1 MSSQLLTIEGVYD
14 GKTIQPLEAVK
25 TDKKQRV
32 LITFLEELLP
42 LDDSGSNGNRDLSEL
57 DGQLQA
63 LAEKAGVADWKR
75 FVMEVLREK
84 AQAAKNKAFV
94 YAVSGEIQAGMQR
107 AGIGEKDVLNDF
119 DDFRRKLPRE

>member
-1 MSSQLLTIEGVYD
+1 MASQLLTIEGVYD
-14 GKTIQPLEAVK
+14 GKTIQPLEAIK
-25 TDKKQRV
+25 TDGKQRV

-42 LDDSGSNGNRDLSEL
+42 LDDSVSNGNRDLSEL

-63 LAEKAGVADWKR
+63 LAEKAGVADWKS

-94 YAVSGEIQAGMQR
+94 YAVAGEIQAGMQR
-107 AGIGEKDVLNDF
+107 TGISEKDVLTDF